1 MKNKKAKWLAAVS
14 LSLAIT
20 LLTPAIAFVQGPG
33 VSVSV
38 GSVNPKAFPEIEA
51 IIAVLDANGLAV
63 SNLQPA
69 NFTILEDLRPVPIK
83 SASTFL
89 NPDAPIAA
97 CLAIDISGSMV
108 GQPIQNAKAAAKAF
122 VDGLGPKDQACIV
135 AFGEQINI
143 NPAAINPARELG
155 FTADKNLLKNLID
168 QLTPDT
174 KAGTPLYDAALKA
187 IKITATQPP
196 GTRAVILFTD
206 GKDEKLDSTT
216 NQVLPGS
223 ISTADRPISAA
234 KDARIPVFTIG
245 LGSEIDARYLQQL
258 AEETGGTYQ
267 KTESP
272 ADLTGFYQTIS
283 NQLKTQYSV
292 KYTSSLFPD
301 GKDHALQVR
310 VKTAAG
316 ETETRATLAL
326 PRDVVTKPFLRLY
339 YKEGDQRIDLTDG
352 QKLKGTVTIAPQIA
366 TASVISFT
374 VFALDNTPV
383 YTATVAPW
391 TFDWDTSKPQPYGA
405 HLLTVRAQDDKGQV
419 GEATVRVETVES
431 NLLTTITGLSTE
443 GKIGVA
449 AIAVLVI
456 ALLIAVPAFALS
468 HRAPKMCPRGV
479 HRMPPG
485 ATICPFCA
493 EDDRMAMATQAPP
506 PYPSSSLPPTP
517 FAPPSP
523 PPLGETQVLPGSG
536 SAASPRP
543 MDTVSLQRKPVT
555 VAFLVME
562 AGTHIGKEFTLH
574 STDTSIGRAGTN
586 DIVVDDA
593 TVGRQQA
600 KIKFEGKEAYLYD
613 LAATNPTLVNDKPVR
628 GRRKLDENDRIK
640 MGNTVFVFKQVKG
653 V

>member
-1 MKNKKAKWLAAVS
+1 MKYKQAKWLAAIG

-20 LLTPAIAFVQGPG
+20 FLTPAIAFLQGPG

-51 IIAVLDANGLAV
+51 IVAVLDANGLIV
-63 SNLQPA
+63 PNLQPA
-69 NFTILEDLRPVPIK
+69 NFTILEDSRPVTVK

-89 NPDAPIAA
+89 NPDAPIAT

-108 GQPIQNAKAAAKAF
+108 GQPIENAKAAAKAF
-122 VDGLGPKDQACIV
+122 VDSLGAKDQACIV
-135 AFGEQINI
+135 AFGEQIDT
-143 NPAAINPARELG
+143 NPASLNPARELN
-155 FTADKNLLKNLID
+155 FTSDKNLLKNLID
-168 QLTPDT
+168 QLSPDT

-187 IKITATQPP
+187 IKMTATQPP

-206 GKDEKLDSTT
+206 GKDEKLDSAT

-258 AEETGGTYQ
+258 AEQTGGTYQ

-272 ADLTGFYQTIS
+272 TDLTGFYQAIS

-339 YKEGDQRIDLTDG
+339 YKEGDQQIDLTDG
-352 QKLKGTVTIAPQIA
+352 QKLRGTVTIAPQIA
-366 TASVISFT
+366 TAGIISFT
-374 VFALDNTPV
+374 VFVVDNTPV
-383 YTATVAPW
+383 FTSTVAPW
-391 TFDWDTSKPQPYGA
+391 TFDWDTSKQQPYGL
-405 HLLTVRAQDDKGQV
+405 HQLTVRAQDDKGQV
-419 GEATVRVETVES
+419 GETVVRVETVPAPTPIE
-431 NLLTTITGLSTE
+431 TIVGLPME
-443 GKIGVA
+443 VKVGAVVGILVLIG
-449 AIAVLVI
+449 LVI
-456 ALLIAVPAFALS
+456 LVVARTRS
-468 HRAPKMCPRGV
+468 TPKMCPRGL
-479 HRMPPG
+479 HTMPPG
-485 ATICPFCA
+485 ATVCPFCA
-493 EDDRMAMATQAPP
+493 EEDRLAMATQAPP
-506 PYPSSSLPPTP
+506 PYPASSLPPTP
-517 FAPPSP
+517 FAPPPP
-523 PPLGETQVLPGSG
+523 PPLGETQVLSGSG
-536 SAASPRP
+536 SAAGPRP
-543 MDTVSLQRKPVT
+543 MDTVSLQRKPMT

-562 AGTHIGKEFTLH
+562 AGTHVGKEFTLH

-640 MGNTVFVFKQVKG
+640 MGNAVFVFKQVKG